1 MIDADAR
8 AAQPVNAAE
17 TQRSVVGTER
27 KTLVGSDRF
36 RFPLRGRAAEAG
48 LVAGAI
54 ADVDA
59 GRSRIILLRGI
70 AGAGK
75 TRLLGEILTST
86 TRAGWRTVVAV
97 PDPDS
102 HLVPTAVLAE
112 AALGAEPPLLT
123 VDDVSA
129 LSATPDSRYWFIQTF
144 RNAVEAAAQQQSF
157 LFVVDD
163 LQWADAAS
171 IAIIRSLVGS
181 LSDLPI
187 LWAFAI
193 RTGEHDENVNAAVA
207 EWSATATVV
216 DIEALSDRAA
226 LDMASDLLGGVP
238 DARLEATLR
247 RAENVP
253 LLVSELVQGLVEENL
268 VAVDGDIA
276 AVQGDQ
282 VPERFG
288 ASIRERILRL
298 PRRASH
304 LVMVASILGRN
315 FSVSNLAE
323 LLGETTS
330 DLIDG
335 IDLAIEADLLVD
347 GSPLRFRHDAI
358 RETAESMLR
367 PTVRAH
373 LRRRA
378 ADIRLRSGEPLLAVA
393 ASVADSAERGDMAAV
408 ELLHD
413 AALQLAP
420 VDAVGAASLA
430 NRTVELASSPE
441 QYGLIADLIP
451 VLWVGGRVD
460 AAKTLAHG
468 LSAVL
473 SPEDRART
481 QLSIARLE
489 TESSFAAAIVT
500 CDEAL
505 AMKGV
510 PLAIRAQLLAVK
522 TLNLANIGDYERLAA
537 SIDEARTAARVAG
550 DIGALATVDATESVL
565 RFYEHRWTDAAR
577 LIDAAVETM
586 GRLPGF
592 EAAQWLPE
600 GLWPA
605 FLANATGEGRAALE
619 LTNRRLNETQRTRS
633 GIALAFWTMV
643 KCRVLFDAG
652 ELEDAKAQAETVM
665 TMASDLE
672 LGDFAQATA
681 GVVLYRVALL
691 VGDYAACQ
699 VQVAGVRAMADG
711 AALHLTGSWLLA
723 LTADADGDVAAISA
737 LTADAYASLEV
748 PTPSLMTPA
757 DVADDALLARMWRKT
772 GEFDRLQRLAAVSR
786 SRSQNNPDSALAEG
800 VSAHIDGV
808 ISGRPETLL
817 RAVELLRRTER
828 PLALAVALEDLGVAQ
843 STEGSGDA
851 EITWNEAADIL
862 ETHGAVRDANRVL
875 RHLRGLGVRRRPKTP
890 ELHSGMLSAR
900 ELQVAERLAGGSTTR
915 QIASDLSLSQHTVLS
930 HVRHIYEKW
939 GISSRRALVERVAR
953 RAG

>member
-1 MIDADAR
+1 M
-8 AAQPVNAAE
+8 
-17 TQRSVVGTER
+17 GTDR

-36 RFPLRGRAAEAG
+36 RLPLRGRSAEAE

-59 GRSRIILLRGI
+59 GRSRVVLLRGI

-86 TRAGWRTVVAV
+86 TKAGWGTVVAV

-112 AALGAEPPLLT
+112 AALASEPPLLT
-123 VDDVSA
+123 DSDVAA
-129 LSATPDSRYWFIQTF
+129 LSASPDSRYWFIQTL
-144 RNAVEAAAQQQSF
+144 RNAVEAAAQQHSF

-171 IAIIRSLVGS
+171 IAIIRSLITS
-181 LSDLPI
+181 LGDLPI
-187 LWAFAI
+187 LWALAI
-193 RTGEHDENVNAAVA
+193 RTGEYDENVNAAVA
-207 EWSATATVV
+207 EWAASATVI
-216 DIEALSDRAA
+216 DIEALSDAA
-226 LDMASDLLGGVP
+226 TFDMASDLLGGAP
-238 DARLEATLR
+238 DSRLEATLR

-253 LLVSELVQGLVEENL
+253 LLISELVQGLVEEDL

-276 AVQGDQ
+276 VVQGDRI
-282 VPERFG
+282 PERFG

-304 LVMVASILGRN
+304 LVMVASILGRK
-315 FSVSNLAE
+315 FSVANLAE

-335 IDLAIEADLLVD
+335 IDLAIEADILVD
-347 GSPLRFRHDAI
+347 GSPLQFRHDAI
-358 RETAESMLR
+358 REAAESMLR

-413 AALQLAP
+413 AALQLAS
-420 VDAVGAASLA
+420 VDAAGAASLA
-430 NRTVELASSPE
+430 NRAVELASSPE
-441 QYGLIADLIP
+441 QYGLMADLIP

-468 LSAVL
+468 LRSVF

-481 QLSIARLE
+481 QLAIARLE
-489 TESSFAAAIVT
+489 TESSFAAAIAT
-500 CDEAL
+500 CDAAL
-505 AMKGV
+505 AMDGV
-510 PLAIRAQLLAVK
+510 PLAVRAQLLAVK
-522 TLNLANIGDYERLAA
+522 TLNLANIGDYARLAS
-537 SIDEARTAARVAG
+537 SIGEARTAARLAG
-550 DIGALATVDATESVL
+550 DLGALATVDATESVL
-565 RFYEHRWTDAAR
+565 RFYEHRWVDAAT
-577 LIDAAVETM
+577 LIDTAVETM

-605 FLANATGEGRAALE
+605 FLANATGEGREALD
-619 LTNRRLNETQRTRS
+619 LTNRRIDETQRTRS

-643 KCRVLFDAG
+643 KCRVLFDLG

-681 GVVLYRVALL
+681 GAVLYRVALYS
-691 VGDYAACQ
+691 GDYAACQ
-699 VQVAGVRAMADG
+699 AQVAAVRRMADG
-711 AALHLTGSWLLA
+711 AALHLTGLWLLA
-723 LTADADGDVAAISA
+723 LTADTDGDLAAVTA
-737 LTADAYASLEV
+737 LTADAFDTLDA

-757 DVADDALLARMWRKT
+757 DLADDALLARMWRKT
-772 GEFDRLQRLAAVSR
+772 GDFERLQKLAAVSR
-786 SRSQNNPDSALAEG
+786 LRAQTNAGNALAEG
-800 VSAHIDGV
+800 VDAHIEGIV
-808 ISGRPETLL
+808 SGSADSL
-817 RAVELLRRTER
+817 RTAVELLRRSER
-828 PLALAVALEDLGVAQ
+828 PLALALALEDLGVAQ
-843 STEGSGDA
+843 LEAGSDDA
-851 EITWNEAADIL
+851 ERSWHEAADIL
-862 ETHGAVRDANRVL
+862 EERGVVRDANRVL
-875 RHLRGLGVRRRPKTP
+875 RHLRGMGVRRRPKTP

-900 ELQVAERLAGGSTTR
+900 ELQVAERLAGGATTK

-939 GISSRRALVERVAR
+939 GISSRRALVERVAKR
-953 RAG
+953 GG